1 MLLHFYY
8 GPIVVLPAGGNL
20 NNAQN
25 LQKFL
30 TNREKVSFGTRY
42 AVVKKLDDAFSR
54 IGGRDN
60 RWVALL
66 EGLKLNKPEDFEPP
80 APTPEIN
87 KKINGRLE
95 SGMTDLAQWIGEHPA
110 LTDKA
115 WALVI
120 GASAVIEVPRLDK
133 VDDEALVRIDQELT
147 DLVRAKNHVP
157 SKRLK
162 ELLESLF
169 AMKPGDPLVH
179 RCILQVLTL
188 MQQKSPWLIWGYQ
201 REMITLLPQLIRR
214 VWSRADHDTRL
225 ELITRLAHLEVKG
238 FFGLDRTELLYLW
251 QDILSETPQHPFSE
265 IAETAIPLA
274 HYDAG
279 LGENNSLRMWRGVRD
294 SYKEFFSGA
303 LDMVLHP
310 VESLEAFKEF
320 CVWVQKDI
328 GHYWNKGFFGKVVV
342 LTSPLWVTVSI
353 ALVIVFAPLLIT
365 GLGIG
370 ALLLG
375 SGKQAILR
383 RHLKEVV
390 ERLQLPLFGRS
401 TITLPRK

>member
-42 AVVKKLDDAFSR
+42 TVVEELDVAFSR

-162 ELLESLF
+162 ELLKSLF

-179 RCILQVLTL
+179 HCILHILTL

-201 REMITLLPQLIRR
+201 REMTNRLPQLIRR
-214 VWSRADHDTRL
+214 VWSRVDHDTRL
-225 ELITRLAHLEVKG
+225 ELITRLAHLQVKG
-238 FFGLDRTELLYLW
+238 FFGLDHRGLLYLW
-251 QDILSETPQHPFSE
+251 QDILRGTPQYPIAE
-265 IAETAIPLA
+265 IAGVAIDLA

-279 LGENNSLRMWRGVRD
+279 FGEGNHFEMSRDTFDLCGSCIEPIMRG
-294 SYKEFFSGA
+294 
-303 LDMVLHP
+303 LDIVLHP
-310 VESLEAFKEF
+310 RESLK
-320 CVWVQKDI
+320 
-328 GHYWNKGFFGKVVV
+328 NSKGFWEKAAV
-342 LTSPLWVTVSI
+342 LTSPVWFTAYTALMTVFI
-353 ALVIVFAPLLIT
+353 PVLAGYGT
-365 GLGIG
+365 GTF
-370 ALLLG
+370 LLG
-375 SGKQAILR
+375 FRKRDILR
-383 RHLKEVV
+383 RELREVV
-390 ERLQLPLFGRS
+390 ERLHLPSSEHPQLPYR
-401 TITLPRK
+401 TNR